1 MFIVIRYICK
11 RADSLYIIIVGILRI
26 LAMKDLTKSTYVTV
40 CKTRIL
46 ILYES
51 SAFLFRRRFDHRRI
65 IHDNT
70 SQDISSLTVFVHIFG
85 IDLADLA
92 LAIYIVLIDIPG
104 RTAPQPAGGAI
115 FASTS
120 TVHGIPD
127 NFLALF
133 FCRILYEY
141 RSILHISHPQYATAS
156 T

>member
-1 MFIVIRYICK
+1 MILHAVFLTTSLILPIYILNINVY
-11 RADSLYIIIVGILRI
+11 SHQIHLQTSGFPLYNILRI

-51 SAFLFRRRFDHRRI
+51 SAFLFRRRFDHRCI

-92 LAIYIVLIDIPG
+92 LAIYIILIDIPG
-104 RTAPQPAGGAI
+104 RTAPQPAG
-115 FASTS
+115 
-120 TVHGIPD
+120 
-127 NFLALF
+127 
-133 FCRILYEY
+133 
-141 RSILHISHPQYATAS
+141 
-156 T
+156 